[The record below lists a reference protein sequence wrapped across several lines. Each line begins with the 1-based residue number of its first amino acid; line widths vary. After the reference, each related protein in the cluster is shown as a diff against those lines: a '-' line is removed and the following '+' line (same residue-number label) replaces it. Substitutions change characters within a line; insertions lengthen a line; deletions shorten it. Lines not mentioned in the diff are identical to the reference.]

1 MANLTR
7 RDNGNRTLQSRD
19 PFAFARELF
28 SWDPFG
34 DLGRN
39 LPQTFAPRFEVKERP
54 DAYVFRADMPGV
66 KEEDLDI
73 SLQNGVL
80 TISGSRSAEEKQE
93 GETYYLYERS
103 YGSFSRSFA
112 LPESADAE
120 KVEARLHN
128 GELYLTIGKRQE
140 ARPRKIELKRT

>member
-1 MANLTR
+1 MANITR
-7 RDNGNRTLQSRD
+7 RETGNRNLTARDPWRDLFGWD
-19 PFAFARELF
+19 PFADFGRPRAEL
-28 SWDPFG
+28 
-34 DLGRN
+34 
-39 LPQTFAPRFEVKERP
+39 QAFAPRFEVKERA
-54 DAYVFRADMPGV
+54 DAYIFTADMPGV

-80 TISGSRSAEEKQE
+80 TISGERKSEEKQE

-112 LPESADAE
+112 LPDMADTD

-128 GELYLTIGKRQE
+128 GELVLTIGKKQE
-140 ARPRKIELKRT
+140 AKPRKIGLRKD